1 MKAYFLPGISY
12 EINLFLVYFQ
22 IIFLSQHPNDLC
34 TVEFL
39 NSNFPTAPYDYFHRG
54 LPILVQLNFSIR
66 TFQPPHIPI
75 FCHFPFLPISHRLA
89 RLPVSHQLVYRISH
103 LRKLAFIFR
112 HYISFNHFAIIMK
125 VPCLCYQI
133 PSCLRHLL

>member
-54 LPILVQLNFSIR
+54 LPILVQLNFLILA
-66 TFQPPHIPI
+66 FQPPHIPI
-75 FCHFPFLPISHRLA
+75 FTGFHLHLYSWIPQFTLSNRPRLISNQLPFSLIPLFSAIFPFYPLA
-89 RLPVSHQLVYRISH
+89 TGLPVYL
-103 LRKLAFIFR
+103 LAT
-112 HYISFNHFAIIMK
+112 S
-125 VPCLCYQI
+125 LCI
-133 PSCLRHLL
+133 GFPI